1 MLDTNK
7 TLVGKMALAFAQA
20 LVDRDFEAARMLL
33 SGSLREEW
41 SARRLEEKLTE
52 MVAYGEGPPDQ
63 AEVINI
69 DDMRGWPTRQ
79 DSDIGWAYVAICG
92 DGFNEAVSVIV
103 SNEEYQAVIRNIE
116 WGRP

>member
-1 MLDTNK
+1 MLDSNK

-41 SARRLEEKLTE
+41 PARRLEEELTE

-69 DDMRGWPTRQ
+69 DDMRE
-79 DSDIGWAYVAICG
+79 CG
-92 DGFNEAVSVIV
+92 SGRRGRIQILAGLMSRSVEMA
-103 SNEEYQAVIRNIE
+103 SMR
-116 WGRP
+116 RFR